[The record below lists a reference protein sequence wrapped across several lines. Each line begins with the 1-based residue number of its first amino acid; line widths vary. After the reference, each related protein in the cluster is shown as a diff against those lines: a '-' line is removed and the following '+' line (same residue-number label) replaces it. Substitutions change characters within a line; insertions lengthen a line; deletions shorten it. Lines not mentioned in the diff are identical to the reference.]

1 VVERSCDDGVA
12 PLNRLYVDIV
22 AGVSEL
28 RDQLP
33 QQRAL
38 RNVRLSDVPNAAV
51 LPADLVDP
59 EERRSGSGRG
69 TSDASDGS
77 TSSCSG
83 IVGGSWSASI
93 NPASGEASG
102 SIESGEKGCGTT
114 AGREAVRVS
123 VRVTVCDCQRGCG
136 DA

>member
-1 VVERSCDDGVA
+1 MPMFIHGIPARPWSNGVA
-12 PLNRLYVDIV
+12 TTVPPLNRLYVDIV

-59 EERRSGSGRG
+59 EERPERLRTRNVGRLRRLH
-69 TSDASDGS
+69 
-77 TSSCSG
+77 
-83 IVGGSWSASI
+83 VLVFWH
-93 NPASGEASG
+93 
-102 SIESGEKGCGTT
+102 
-114 AGREAVRVS
+114 RRW
-123 VRVTVCDCQRGCG
+123 
-136 DA
+136 